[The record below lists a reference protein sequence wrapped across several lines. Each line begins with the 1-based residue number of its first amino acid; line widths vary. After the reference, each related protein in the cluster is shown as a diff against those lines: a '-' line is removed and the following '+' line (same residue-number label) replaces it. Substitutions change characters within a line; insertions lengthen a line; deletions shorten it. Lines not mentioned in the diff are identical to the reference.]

1 MIFKFKKQNPQ
12 ILEQLREYTKD
23 IVGLLMDVY
32 KKLPCGFPE
41 YIYQEA
47 LEKTLK
53 KNCIPHTKEYIHHPP
68 FDGEPMESYFR
79 MDFVVEGKRGNI
91 IIECKAI
98 ENITDRER
106 HQLYTYMAGTQFPIG
121 IIVNFATYDRAQIER
136 YYLDRRDGTFMT
148 FWFHS
153 EAVFLERSENF
164 F

>member
-1 MIFKFKKQNPQ
+1 MCIKNFLAGFLSTSTKKHSLNN
-12 ILEQLREYTKD
+12 LSS
-23 IVGLLMDVY
+23 
-32 KKLPCGFPE
+32 
-41 YIYQEA
+41 
-47 LEKTLK
+47 
-53 KNCIPHTKEYIHHPP
+53 KEYIHHPL

-121 IIVNFATYDRAQIER
+121 IIVNFATYDKAQIER

-148 FWFHS
+148 F
-153 EAVFLERSENF
+153 
-164 F
+164 